1 MEVRSLEDQLF
12 ERLYIYKKKE
22 FNYKTYGVYIDFPMG
37 LSDFTQTWA

>member
-12 ERLYIYKKKE
+12 ERLKKKKK
-22 FNYKTYGVYIDFPMG
+22 FNYKTHGVYIDFPMG

>member
-12 ERLYIYKKKE
+12 ERLYIYKKE
-22 FNYKTYGVYIDFPMG
+22 FNYKNHGVYIDFPMG